1 MPDDIVTPQ
10 IKKRRALWRNIVF
23 VSLLLVGVGLGWLIG
38 ESGQRNKDDTPGPAL
53 TEGEAEPSANAR
65 MPVPGRSEQMPENA
79 PAAGQTEAVL
89 PSGPLAEVPDK
100 GAGADLLHDTRRDDT
115 GRDKLRDMA
124 RAQPELD
131 FTSPPPMQAAEP
143 EAPAR
148 GWRQFAA
155 LTPANPRNMPQIV
168 VIIDDIGP
176 NLTQAREAVALP
188 AAVTLAILPYAD
200 YAAELAREARINGH
214 EILVHLPME
223 PDNDAD
229 PGPQAMLADLPEA
242 EFISRLNWNLAQI
255 EGYVGVNNH
264 MGSRLTQ
271 DPVAMQR
278 ILSVLKQRD
287 LLFLDSRTIAATI
300 AGDLSRAMQLP
311 TLERDVFI
319 DNELAA
325 DKIRQQ
331 LRRAEEIAQAQGS
344 AILIGHP
351 HRETLDVL
359 RDWFSSLEGRGFQ
372 LVPLTA
378 VLKEKG

>member
-1 MPDDIVTPQ
+1 MPDDTVAPQ
-10 IKKRRALWRNIVF
+10 IEKRRTLLRNIVF
-23 VSLLLVGVGLGWLIG
+23 ASLLLAGVGLGWLIG
-38 ESGQRNKDDTPGPAL
+38 ESGQRDKDDSPPPPL
-53 TEGEAEPSANAR
+53 TERAVEPSADAR
-65 MPVPGRSEQMPENA
+65 MPAQPPSEHVPEDA
-79 PAAGQTEAVL
+79 PAAGQTEAAA
-89 PSGPLAEVPDK
+89 PSGQLAAVPDK
-100 GAGADLLHDTRRDDT
+100 GEGADPRQDAGREKLH
-115 GRDKLRDMA
+115 DMA
-124 RAQPELD
+124 RTQPELD
-131 FTSPPPMQAAEP
+131 FTSPPALQAAEP
-143 EAPAR
+143 EVPAA

-155 LTPANPRNMPQIV
+155 LPPANPQKLPRLV
-168 VIIDDIGP
+168 VVIDDIGP
-176 NLTQAREAVALP
+176 NLAQAREAVALP

-242 EFISRLNWNLAQI
+242 EFLSRLDWNLTRI

-300 AGDLSRAMQLP
+300 AGELSRAMQLP

-319 DNELAA
+319 DNDLAA

-331 LRRAEEIAQAQGS
+331 LRRAEEIARTQGS

-351 HRETLDVL
+351 HQQTLDVL

-378 VLKEKG
+378 VLKEKSRG